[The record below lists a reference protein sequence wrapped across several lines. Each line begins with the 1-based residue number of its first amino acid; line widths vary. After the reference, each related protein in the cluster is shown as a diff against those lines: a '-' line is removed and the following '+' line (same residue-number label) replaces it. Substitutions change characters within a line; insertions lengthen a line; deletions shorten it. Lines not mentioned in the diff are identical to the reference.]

1 MFKTLIKTTRP
12 LISKNGIRSMST
24 LIRTLIRTKD
34 DEWYYREN
42 DYYKMGL
49 TKNIIEDI
57 LYIEI
62 EEEKVFE
69 RGDIIG
75 VVENVKA
82 VGDIRAQF
90 DCELLEINE
99 EVIENLDILNND
111 LENTDTS
118 WIIKIKPTVPDH
130 EELLDT
136 IRVTQEDVQRYNRL
150 NKSSPWLNIYG
161 REFLLG

>member
-1 MFKTLIKTTRP
+1 MFRAILSRSVPLINSN
-12 LISKNGIRSMST
+12 ISKNRFMSS
-24 LIRTLIRTKD
+24 LIRTKY
-34 DEWYYREN
+34 DEWYFKEN
-42 DYYKMGL
+42 DYYKVGL
-49 TKNIIEDI
+49 TENIIEDI

-62 EEEKVFE
+62 EEYKVYE
-69 RGDIIG
+69 RDDIIG
-75 VVENVKA
+75 CVENVKA

-118 WIIKIKPTVPDH
+118 WIVKLRPTDQNH
-130 EELLDT
+130 EELLET
-136 IRVTQEDVQRYNRL
+136 IRVTQEDVQRCNHL

-161 REFLLG
+161 REFLLS